1 MKKNIA
7 GTLGLRASN
16 FWIMACFTLGASAIG
31 TLIFELI
38 MRLEAVYEEAPTTT
52 EMGTLCA
59 VVAFVAD
66 LFLFA
71 MLGKGGHQSFNMA
84 VSMSRTRKNFF
95 ISNIVCSAVTAA
107 VGIACILFVSF
118 TEHLRLTYW
127 WGEYPCETNYRSL
140 PMLFYLLFMG
150 FAFICLS
157 QFMIVLFLRYGKH
170 GYFVL
175 WILWMVCA
183 MIVPRIISDTKN
195 QRQTPFAAAGRFI
208 AALISSLPAAVWMF
222 IAFLFLLLLLAVSYR
237 MFLRQQVT
245 T

>member
-7 GTLGLRASN
+7 GTLRLRASN

-38 MRLEAVYEEAPTTT
+38 MRLQAVYEEAPTTT

-140 PMLFYLLFMG
+140 SMLFYLLFMG

-157 QFMIVLFLRYGKH
+157 QFMIVLFLRYGKR

-183 MIVPRIISDTKN
+183 MIVPRIISDTTQ
-195 QRQTPFAAAGRFI
+195 QRQTPFAAVGRFLI
-208 AALISSLPAAVWMF
+208 ALISSLPAAVWMI